1 MSRTDNVNSKINAK
15 ETLRSNIKDYIR
27 YKIMDGSYRPG
38 DRIVETKLARELGVS
53 QAPVREAILE
63 LSAFGLLEERPYS
76 GTFVRA
82 MSQEEIIDIF
92 STRAFI
98 EEHATKR
105 AAYRATDEQLE
116 KLARIVSEMRDDLNM
131 DDFIRLDMDFHEYI
145 MTMAGSSSMKRA
157 WSVLRMSEWTY
168 ISAKTTSRSLNEL
181 IQQHKTIFEHLKNKD
196 ASSAGAYMYLH
207 INGFGKEVAH
217 YYETSYLDTAIKQDA
232 E

>member
-1 MSRTDNVNSKINAK
+1 MNQAEKAGSRISAK

-27 YKIMDGSYRPG
+27 YRIMDGSYRPG

-82 MSQEEIIDIF
+82 MSREEILDIF

-98 EEHATKR
+98 EEHTTKQAT
-105 AAYRATDEQLE
+105 YRATEEQLE
-116 KLARIVSEMRDDLNM
+116 NLERIVSEMTEDMDM
-131 DDFIRLDMDFHEYI
+131 DDFIRLDMDFHDCI
-145 MTMAGSSSMKRA
+145 MSIAGSASMKRA

-168 ISAKTTSRSLNEL
+168 ISAKTTSRSLKEL
-181 IQQHKTIFEHLKNKD
+181 IAQHRTIFEHLKNKD
-196 ASSAGAYMYLH
+196 ANSAGAYMYLH

-217 YYETSYLDTAIKQDA
+217 YYETSYLEAAKNQDA